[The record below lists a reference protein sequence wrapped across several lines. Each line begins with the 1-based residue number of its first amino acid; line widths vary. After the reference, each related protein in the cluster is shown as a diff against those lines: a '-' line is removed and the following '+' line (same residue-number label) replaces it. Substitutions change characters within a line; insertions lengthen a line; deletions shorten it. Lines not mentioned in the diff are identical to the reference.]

1 MENLINTILALV
13 TAYGLS
19 VLGGIAILVA
29 GWLFAGWMGRT
40 LRRALGRWKRV
51 DPMLA
56 SFLSALVRYGL
67 ILFTLLAVLNQF
79 GVQTT
84 SVIAVLG
91 AAGLAIGL
99 AVQGTLSHLAGGVM
113 LLLFRPFHVGDTI
126 AVGGVTGTVDE
137 VELFTTTLI
146 SPDGVRIIMPNGKIW
161 GDTIQNFSQS
171 RTRRFEI
178 ALGIDYRVDLERV
191 LAAALGVAKADKRVL
206 PAPAPEAVAD
216 ALGADGVTIILRGW
230 VYANDLVAARSDI
243 AKVLKQR
250 FGREGI
256 AVAFPQRMLHLVGE
270 TAERVAELRG
280 DGAKPPADTDAA
292 AQRRSS

>member
-1 MENLINTILALV
+1 VESLINTTIALF

-19 VLGGIAILVA
+19 VLGGIAILVIGWLAA
-29 GWLFAGWMGRT
+29 GWVGRALRRT
-40 LRRALGRWKRV
+40 LSRWKRV

-56 SFLSALVRYGL
+56 NFAAALARYG
-67 ILFTLLAVLNQF
+67 IMLFTFVAVLNQF

-84 SVIAVLG
+84 SLIAVLG

-99 AVQGTLSHLAGGVM
+99 AVQGTLAHLAGGVM
-113 LLLFRPFHVGDTI
+113 LLLFRPFRVGDTI
-126 AVGGVTGTVDE
+126 NVGGVTGTIDE
-137 VELFTTTLI
+137 VELFTTTLV

-161 GDTIQNFSQS
+161 GDTIQNFTQS

-206 PAPAPEAVAD
+206 PAPPPEAIAD
-216 ALGADGVTIILRGW
+216 ALTADGVTIILRGW
-230 VYANDLVAARSDI
+230 VNASDLGAVRSDI

-256 AVAFPQRMLHLVGE
+256 AVAFPQRLLNLVGN

-280 DGAKPPADTDAA
+280 DGAKPPAESEPAP
-292 AQRRSS
+292 QRR